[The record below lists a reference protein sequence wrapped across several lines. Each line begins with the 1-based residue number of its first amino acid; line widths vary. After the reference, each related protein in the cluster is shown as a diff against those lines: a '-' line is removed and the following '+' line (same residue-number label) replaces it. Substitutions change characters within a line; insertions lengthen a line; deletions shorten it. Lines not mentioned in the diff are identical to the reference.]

1 MPRSIFRTYW
11 GLGVI
16 DHVHQRADPE
26 NIAEEDE
33 LLSQIGTS
41 LPNRREELYGAPV
54 FLSFNAFPRSNTCS
68 SSHPLVGCQPN
79 LTDEGVQMLD
89 EAFVNEA
96 LPWIFREGV
105 DSDDIVCQSVSRQV
119 GKIRQTSLRGSVR
132 PRLAGWPL

>member
-1 MPRSIFRTYW
+1 MTRTLTVFASSTKNGPSTVDSVAPWSSMSGTVVMLRSIFRTYW

-41 LPNRREELYGAPV
+41 LPNRREELYSAPV

-68 SSHPLVGCQPN
+68 SSHPLIGCQPN
-79 LTDEGVQMLD
+79 LTDKGVQMLD

-96 LPWIFREGV
+96 LP
-105 DSDDIVCQSVSRQV
+105 
-119 GKIRQTSLRGSVR
+119 
-132 PRLAGWPL
+132 